1 MRLKAFPT
9 PGAPD
14 RGGRPVIVLLIM
26 SAQTADAQ
34 TLIAYPDGLASQDNP
49 GKRFRV
55 ARRLP
60 RIAML
65 ALFVGAPIAL
75 ERAAFAGEAPIESRA
90 ALLVG
95 VTGEGLKP
103 RTTLGHAVWS
113 LVPAGEGQPVPAV
126 RIEIEIPDQKI
137 HATVTIRNGADA
149 GVQASQTIDFAAVFA
164 EGAAIAGVAD
174 VGVPQLRDASE
185 ASGEPLAG
193 VRTKVGA
200 NHYLVALSGADR
212 EAAQNR
218 TLLAKRG
225 WIDFPLQLSDGRIA
239 KLAVEKDGGGD
250 RLLTLA
256 LAASAVA
263 SQSPPVQNYRK
274 FRFSEK
280 VKSDRDE
287 PNGSASGDDASE
299 IPVLMRN
306 GMFVAQGSINNGLT
320 LDFII
325 DSGAT
330 SVVIPADVLDSMM
343 EAGTVVH
350 EDLLGKKNFR
360 LADGSIVPGETF
372 RIRIL
377 RVGNRQMENV
387 VAGVTKAKGPLLLGQ
402 SFLGRFR
409 SWSIDNEHHL
419 LVLK

>member
-1 MRLKAFPT
+1 
-9 PGAPD
+9 
-14 RGGRPVIVLLIM
+14 M
-26 SAQTADAQ
+26 SAQTADGSP
-34 TLIAYPDGLASQDNP
+34 LLAYPDGLAHQDNP
-49 GKRFRV
+49 GKTFRV

-60 RIAML
+60 KIAML
-65 ALFVGAPIAL
+65 ALFAGAPVAP
-75 ERAAFAGEAPIESRA
+75 ERAAFAEEAPIESRA

-95 VTGEGLKP
+95 VAGEGLNP

-137 HATVTIRNGADA
+137 RATVTIRRNADA
-149 GVQASQTIDFAAVFA
+149 SVQASQTLDFAAVFA
-164 EGAAIAGVAD
+164 EGADITGVAD
-174 VGVPQLRDASE
+174 IGVPQLRDAGE
-185 ASGEPLAG
+185 ESGSTLAG

-200 NHYLVALSGADR
+200 NHYLVALSGEGS
-212 EAAQNR
+212 EAAHN
-218 TLLAKRG
+218 LALFAKRR
-225 WIDFPLQLSDGRIA
+225 WIDFPLRLSDDRIA
-239 KLAVEKDGGGD
+239 KLTVEKDGADD

-263 SQSPPVQNYRK
+263 SQSPPVENNRK
-274 FRFSEK
+274 FKVSERT
-280 VKSDRDE
+280 KSDGDQT
-287 PNGSASGDDASE
+287 NGSASGDDAPG

-306 GMFVAQGSINNGLT
+306 GMFVAQASINNALT

-325 DSGAT
+325 DSGAA
-330 SVVIPADVLDSMM
+330 SVVIPADVLDGMM
-343 EAGTVVH
+343 RAGTVVH
-350 EDLLGKKNFR
+350 EDLLGKTNFR
-360 LADGSIVPGETF
+360 LADGSIVPAQIF

-377 RVGNRQMENV
+377 RVGNRQIENV

-409 SWSIDNEHHL
+409 SWSIDNENHL